1 MSFPLSNDNAR
12 QQFDNSFSSLNEIS
26 SYSRVIVLDNNNHLF
41 LKENILALYEIND
54 VDYISDIFRSK
65 IKKINKELF
74 NEEEI
79 KKLDID
85 YIISE
90 KSIYETN
97 FKLIFDEGSFLIYK
111 NVSNE
116 KRHYKFINQ
125 NKIEISCTENLDI
138 EIPINYSNKWKNKEN
153 LKISENS
160 FGGLV
165 IECNKN
171 GLFTLD
177 YLPRF
182 YKFQPHSLNYN
193 VIILLITA
201 SLFFIKK
208 EKNEN

>member
-1 MSFPLSNDNAR
+1 M
-12 QQFDNSFSSLNEIS
+12 
-26 SYSRVIVLDNNNHLF
+26 
-41 LKENILALYEIND
+41 
-54 VDYISDIFRSK
+54 
-65 IKKINKELF
+65 
-74 NEEEI
+74 
-79 KKLDID
+79 
-85 YIISE
+85 
-90 KSIYETN
+90 
-97 FKLIFDEGSFLIYK
+97 
-111 NVSNE
+111 
-116 KRHYKFINQ
+116 
-125 NKIEISCTENLDI
+125 DI
-138 EIPINYSNKWKNKEN
+138 EIPINYSNKWKNKGN

-193 VIILLITA
+193 VIILLITV